1 MNNPDRRYHE
11 ILMELIHLRE
21 KDYDGFMNKLYD
33 ALSGEFKDMI
43 HDPTPASEKERAIWT
58 MINHF
63 ADKEEYEKCAEL
75 KKMTEHIKPGTV

>member
-1 MNNPDRRYHE
+1 MNTPDRRYHE

-21 KDYDGFMNKLYD
+21 KDYDGFMDKLYD

-43 HDPTPASEKERAIWT
+43 NDPTPVAEKERAIWT

-63 ADKEEYEKCAEL
+63 SDKEEYEKCAEL
-75 KKMTEHIKPGTV
+75 QKLAKDIKPRTV